1 MRVKRTCV
9 RSDRVT
15 AQRQTNE
22 LRGGRARISGI
33 NRPCQK
39 PFHAKFSTIRE
50 IMVIP
55 DIMESTD
62 PLVPATAIPYVNVSF
77 AGNGRSKVTGF
88 RLWILTISFASCCFH
103 YSKIDE

>member
-39 PFHAKFSTIRE
+39 TFHAKFSTIRQ

-62 PLVPATAIPYVNVSF
+62 PLVPATAIPYVNVSL
-77 AGNGRSKVTGF
+77 GQR
-88 RLWILTISFASCCFH
+88 TIESNRFSALDFNDKFCKLLLSLF
-103 YSKIDE
+103 EN

>member
-1 MRVKRTCV
+1 MKRTCVRACV

-39 PFHAKFSTIRE
+39 PFHAKFSTIRQ

-62 PLVPATAIPYVNVSF
+62 PMIPATGYRDSVCQCL
-77 AGNGRSKVTGF
+77 F
-88 RLWILTISFASCCFH
+88 RR
-103 YSKIDE
+103 